1 MNSRDHAAH
10 IEQFGGAAEE
20 RLLVCIEAEPLVTEE
35 PAHIKKIPGAASKI
49 ENAQRW
55 ATIEPEI
62 LGVQAA
68 ACAAALSTPSQRASP
83 MFFRRNSSGSILA
96 ATASSSM
103 VCSDAN
109 ANDRSSGE
117 RSGAPL
123 R

>member
-1 MNSRDHAAH
+1 MPSPIPRPVTTSP
-10 IEQFGGAAEE
+10 
-20 RLLVCIEAEPLVTEE
+20 LPSAEPETF
-35 PAHIKKIPGAASKI
+35 
-49 ENAQRW
+49 
-55 ATIEPEI
+55 
-62 LGVQAA
+62 GVQAA

-117 RSGAPL
+117 RSGAPFSRPTIGTMWL
-123 R
+123 TTRRSAI